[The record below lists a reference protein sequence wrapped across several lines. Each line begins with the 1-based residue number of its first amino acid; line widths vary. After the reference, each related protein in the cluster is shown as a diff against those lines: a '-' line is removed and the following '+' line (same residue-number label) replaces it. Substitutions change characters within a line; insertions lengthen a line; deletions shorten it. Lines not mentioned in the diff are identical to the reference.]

1 MLGRLVEAYGDRE
14 PDDARLLRAGDGR
27 RTASMGCARDRVG
40 ARSGGRARRSWY
52 VARRSGAGSWPPPP
66 PLNDEGACAVA
77 ACTVAVAT
85 VAGALIERRC
95 VGREEEAGTC
105 VVAGSDT
112 GMCVADVG
120 RSGWGRPGVMRS
132 RGEAA
137 CTERERRGGGVGG
150 ALSSTTL
157 FGGDDVSVHGR
168 RRGVAWTM
176 ATRDRVRFEG
186 VSSERDAAACKG
198 PGRAESGASSSV
210 SSYAWRR
217 VWYSARESDVA
228 RDGDVCVCASSRSGD
243 EGGEVVGANDAAF
256 VACDG
261 VRDT

>member
-1 MLGRLVEAYGDRE
+1 M
-14 PDDARLLRAGDGR
+14 
-27 RTASMGCARDRVG
+27 
-40 ARSGGRARRSWY
+40 
-52 VARRSGAGSWPPPP
+52 
-66 PLNDEGACAVA
+66 
-77 ACTVAVAT
+77 
-85 VAGALIERRC
+85 
-95 VGREEEAGTC
+95 
-105 VVAGSDT
+105 
-112 GMCVADVG
+112 
-120 RSGWGRPGVMRS
+120 
-132 RGEAA
+132 
-137 CTERERRGGGVGG
+137 GG

-168 RRGVAWTM
+168 RLGVAWTM

-198 PGRAESGASSSV
+198 PGRAESGASSSP

-228 RDGDVCVCASSRSGD
+228 RDVCASSRSGD

-256 VACDG
+256 AARDG